1 MSRSEL
7 SETYEGVVA
16 SDPVGSEAGVPLEV
30 EECTRA
36 IGSEHTVDPAGVEP
50 ETSQPQLEIGDV
62 VAPHHWRVEIEV
74 TVAKAVAG
82 LDQRSHSRSVQTTVF
97 VKTPFGLEAA
107 EADFS
112 VTAKGALNYLGFL
125 NRVSELQQASVQI
138 SNSLATGP
146 SAGLVVFRHDSG
158 SRVRPGGPA

>member
-1 MSRSEL
+1 MSEA
-7 SETYEGVVA
+7 YEGVGA

-36 IGSEHTVDPAGVEP
+36 VGSEHTVDPAGVEP
-50 ETSQPQLEIGDV
+50 KTSQPQLEIGDV
-62 VAPHHWRVEIEV
+62 VAPHHRRVEIEA
-74 TVAKAVAG
+74 TVAEAVAG
-82 LDQRSHSRSVQTTVF
+82 LDQRSHSRSVQTPVF
-97 VKTPFGLEAA
+97 VKTPFGLKAA

-112 VTAKGALNYLGFL
+112 VTAKGALNYLSFF

-138 SNSLATGP
+138 SNSLTTGP

-158 SRVRPGGPA
+158 SRVRPGDSA